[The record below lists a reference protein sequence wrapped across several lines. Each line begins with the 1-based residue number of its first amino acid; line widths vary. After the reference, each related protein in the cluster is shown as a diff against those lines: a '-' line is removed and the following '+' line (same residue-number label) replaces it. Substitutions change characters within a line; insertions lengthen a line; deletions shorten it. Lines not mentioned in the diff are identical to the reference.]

1 MKKEFTSNQIIDAA
15 IQDGIFGDLLPET
28 TDKFYDWLPDNVH
41 VVRAFYEAAHMLHST
56 GKREYYSLY
65 CIREKLRWDSMV
77 SEVGTKFKLSNNVT
91 PHLARLVMAL
101 DPHLNG
107 MFKLKSTV

>member
-1 MKKEFTSNQIIDAA
+1 MKQFTPDEIINAT
-15 IQDGIFGDLLPET
+15 IQVGGFTDLLPET
-28 TDKFYDWLPDNVH
+28 TDKFYDWLQQNYH
-41 VVRAFYEAAHMLHST
+41 VVQKFYEAAHLLKSK
-56 GKREYYSLY
+56 GKRKYYSMY

-77 SEVGTKFKLSNNVT
+77 SEVGTKFKLSNNFT
-91 PHLARLVMAL
+91 PHLARLVMEL